1 MVAPQR
7 RPTPKAYAAAVRD
20 AERARHMAHRVRRL
34 AIPLPPTLRKLTE
47 AAVLLQ
53 SEKAHYDLALA
64 MVKGR
69 DDRLTMDFSW
79 LPPAVVGNR
88 PRGPPHTNPPPL
100 AAVSSAVAPPRN
112 GERNEL

>member
-1 MVAPQR
+1 M
-7 RPTPKAYAAAVRD
+7 
-20 AERARHMAHRVRRL
+20 
-34 AIPLPPTLRKLTE
+34 LT
-47 AAVLLQ
+47 Q

-69 DDRLTMDFSW
+69 DDRLAMDFSW

-88 PRGPPHTNPPPL
+88 PRGPPHKTRRLLP
-100 AAVSSAVAPPRN
+100 AAPSAVAPPRN

>member
-1 MVAPQR
+1 M
-7 RPTPKAYAAAVRD
+7 
-20 AERARHMAHRVRRL
+20 
-34 AIPLPPTLRKLTE
+34 LT
-47 AAVLLQ
+47 Q

-88 PRGPPHTNPPPL
+88 PRGPPHKP
-100 AAVSSAVAPPRN
+100 AAPPAGCFLGRCAAKK
-112 GERNEL
+112 RRA